1 MNKREKLRRLKQ
13 MDERTEQMNGLLRS
27 DLREL
32 ELDAADEIAIS
43 TAIYALTDKLRRATL
58 EAREK
63 IVRERP

>member
-1 MNKREKLRRLKQ
+1 
-13 MDERTEQMNGLLRS
+13 MNGLLRS